1 MSTIRTVSVMLGERS
16 YTIEISSLERLGKIV
31 SAAGSPN
38 RVLIVT
44 DENVDRYHAN
54 HAAESLSE
62 YFDEIEIL
70 MITPGEPAK
79 SLLTSEKLWERFA
92 EMRVDRRTMVV
103 AVGGGVVGDLAG
115 FIAATYMRGLAF
127 VQVPTSLLAQVDSSV
142 GGKVGINLEN
152 GKNLV
157 GAFWQPKAVLIDPT
171 VLSTLPEREY
181 LSGLGEV
188 VKYGVILDA
197 AFFEL
202 LEKNVTKLLERDP
215 EILSQVIQRCCR
227 LKADVVE
234 QDESERLGVRAIL
247 NYGHTF
253 GHVLE
258 SITHYQTY
266 LHGEAVS
273 IGMDFAAR
281 LARRLGWIDDAMVQ
295 RQRTLLTQLHL
306 PVHAPKYDVEDVFEI
321 MRRDKKNE
329 RGRIYFV
336 LPQYIGHVERTDVA
350 LDAIQDTLEETEK
363 DH

>member
-1 MSTIRTVSVMLGERS
+1 MSTTRTVSVTLGERS

-31 SAAGSPN
+31 SAFGSTN
-38 RVLIVT
+38 RALIVT
-44 DENVDRYHAN
+44 DENVDRYHADR
-54 HAAESLSE
+54 AAESLAE

-92 EMRVDRRTMVV
+92 EMRVDRRTIVI

-127 VQVPTSLLAQVDSSV
+127 IQVPTSLLAQVDSSV

-197 AFFEL
+197 AFFAM
-202 LEKNVTKLLERDP
+202 LEANVSKLLERDP
-215 EILSQVIQRCCR
+215 EILSEVIQRCCR

-234 QDESERLGVRAIL
+234 QDEWERLGVRAIL

-258 SITHYQTY
+258 SITHYRTY

-281 LARRLGWIDDAMVQ
+281 LARRMKWIDDAVVL
-295 RQRTLLTQLHL
+295 RQRELLTRLKL
-306 PVHAPKYDVEDVFEI
+306 PVHAPKYDIDDVFEI

-329 RGRIYFV
+329 HGQICFV
-336 LPQYIGHVERTDVA
+336 LPQYIGHVERTDVE
-350 LDAIQDTLEETEK
+350 LSMIRDTFEEAYRA
-363 DH
+363 D